1 MLYLVLLGRAVAVIF
16 TIGAAWVALYRDFP
30 KGDQFPGRL
39 YIAIATVTTAV
50 WGTLYDLHLI
60 EFRLWRQWSR
70 VTGPMLFLAIA
81 MASFLF
87 IRAAHFR
94 RSIGPVIMRM
104 GYHAKADQPIDE
116 PDEGQ

>member
-16 TIGAAWVALYRDFP
+16 TIGAVWVARYRDFP
-30 KGDQFPGRL
+30 PGDQFPGRL
-39 YIAIATVTTAV
+39 YIAIATASTAA

-70 VTGPMLFLAIA
+70 VLSPMLYLALA

-87 IRAAHFR
+87 IRAAQFR
-94 RSIGPVIMRM
+94 RSFGPIIMRL
-104 GYHAKADQPIDE
+104 GYHAKPDTDQE
-116 PDEGQ
+116 EQ